1 MKILDIIRNDDDL
14 QEKISLVCDFEVYDE
29 YDAPYDYFD
38 AEFTMNGKIFGGTD
52 DDGWFVLLEDNT
64 IGYISGGDIGR
75 IAENM
80 QEFFSLIINCPSF
93 EDFRL
98 EDLYYEKNKE
108 LMKKLC
114 NGIAKKDK
122 MYFSEVSDLDY
133 DAVKQEIC
141 KKLNIALDND
151 ISENTLRKFYKAATR
166 EPMYGFIEDDEL
178 VSGLIYK
185 DELDSSYPSL
195 EERVEMWISDEE

>member
-1 MKILDIIRNDDDL
+1 MKILDIIRNDEDL

-29 YDAPYDYFD
+29 YDDPYDYFD
-38 AEFTMNGKIFGGTD
+38 AEFTMDGKIFGGTD

-64 IGYISGGDIGR
+64 IGYITGGDIGR

-98 EDLYYEKNKE
+98 EDLYYEENKE
-108 LMKKLC
+108 LLKKLC

-122 MYFSEVSDLDY
+122 MTGFVSAEGLMANDDNIHFSSAALREFGARYYAEFLKLEDKNKVFW
-133 DAVKQEIC
+133 
-141 KKLNIALDND
+141 KK
-151 ISENTLRKFYKAATR
+151 
-166 EPMYGFIEDDEL
+166 
-178 VSGLIYK
+178 
-185 DELDSSYPSL
+185 PSL
-195 EERVEMWISDEE
+195 DDGAKTDLELL